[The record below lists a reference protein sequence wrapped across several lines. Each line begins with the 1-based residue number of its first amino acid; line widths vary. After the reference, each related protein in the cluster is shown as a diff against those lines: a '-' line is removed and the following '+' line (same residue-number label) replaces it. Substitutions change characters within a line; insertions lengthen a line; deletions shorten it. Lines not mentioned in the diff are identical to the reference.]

1 MTPDTA
7 EDILRRSF
15 ENMISKRYGI
25 DPAIFTEESKK
36 NGYAWIYEAM
46 KEIASL
52 AWEAGREFEKEE
64 DRSFVRFIPRVSKDD
79 FIKGLF
85 P

>member
-7 EDILRRSF
+7 EDILNKAFKEKGMVYS
-15 ENMISKRYGI
+15 
-25 DPAIFTEESKK
+25 
-36 NGYAWIYEAM
+36 AWKSGNPHKERAVLEAM

-52 AWEAGREFEKEE
+52 AWEAGIEFEKEE
-64 DRSFVRFIPRVSKDD
+64 DRSFVRFIPRVSKED